1 MKKSEFLA
9 LSATAAALFAEQHP
23 EYFEDEVKAEPSPPT
38 PADVQPANEEAA
50 AAADEVPTPAPTRAA
65 DEESP
70 SQRRAR
76 FPGSLPR
83 ACRGGRW

>member
-23 EYFEDEVKAEPSPPT
+23 EYFDDEVKAEPSPPT
-38 PADVQPANEEAA
+38 PATDVQPANEEAA
-50 AAADEVPTPAPTRAA
+50 AAADEVPAPAPTREA

-76 FPGSLPR
+76 FPF
-83 ACRGGRW
+83 GRW